1 MRNRVG
7 SPSALKM
14 VASACGDRSEDPPT
28 MGKVV
33 TGGRISQHIENYR
46 YVGRGLGR
54 FLRQMGFRPLNEFA
68 AAIGILRPF

>member
-14 VASACGDRSEDPPT
+14 VASARGDRSEDPPT

-33 TGGRISQHIENYR
+33 TWGRISQHIENYR
-46 YVGRGLGR
+46 YDWKTPRVSNFTRLFG
-54 FLRQMGFRPLNEFA
+54 
-68 AAIGILRPF
+68 